1 MQEIKKY
8 SDVRNSFNGINVLE
22 NWQFNCL
29 MNYGN
34 TVISKKHFDERIV
47 NEYYEIFGKRISLK
61 AIPQIEGTEVFTL
74 CEESLINKIYLILG
88 KWVKFRFVPRL
99 TQKDSDCYIIECIK
113 N

>member
-1 MQEIKKY
+1 MQETKEKIIIQ
-8 SDVRNSFNGINVLE
+8 NSLNTINVLE

-34 TVISKKHFDERIV
+34 TVISKKRFDERIV

-99 TQKDSDCYIIECIK
+99 MQKDSDCYIIECIK